1 MAPVIEL
8 FAASSL
14 RADVVDG
21 VGRLT
26 FTEPARGN
34 PVDGPF
40 CRALAQAAD
49 ILTKSSQV
57 RAILIAAE
65 GPAFSVGGDL
75 KSFQGPQSNWPA
87 DIRRKTAFLNDAVLA
102 LQGGNAPIVAAVNGV
117 CAGGMV
123 ALVAGC
129 DFILAASDAR
139 FVSAYAGIAFS
150 CDVGASVMLPR
161 RMGEARA
168 RRFLLLNEKLTAQQA
183 LEAGLAD
190 SLAPPES
197 LAFEAQDLAARLAVG
212 PTRSL
217 GQLRRLLAWAP
228 GRPLADQLADE
239 GETLAMLM
247 STADVQ
253 EGLTAFF
260 ERRPPVFLG
269 E

>member
-1 MAPVIEL
+1 MEPLIEL
-8 FAASSL
+8 FAASPL
-14 RADVVDG
+14 RADLVDG

-26 FTEPARGN
+26 FTEPTRGN

-40 CRALAQAAD
+40 CEALAQAAN
-49 ILTKSSQV
+49 ILTRDRRV
-57 RAILIAAE
+57 RAILITAD
-65 GPAFSVGGDL
+65 GQAFSVGGDL
-75 KSFQGPQSNWPA
+75 KTFQGPQSDWPA
-87 DIRRKTAFLNDAVLA
+87 DIRRKTALLNNAVLA
-102 LQGGNAPIVAAVNGV
+102 FQGGDAPIVAAVNGV
-117 CAGGMV
+117 CAGGMA

-129 DFILAASDAR
+129 DFILAADEAR

-183 LEAGLAD
+183 LDAGLVDIVVPSD
-190 SLAPPES
+190 SLVSQA
-197 LAFEAQDLAARLAVG
+197 EALAARLAAG
-212 PTRSL
+212 PTRSF
-217 GQLRRLLAWAP
+217 GQLRRLLASAP

-239 GETLAMLM
+239 GETLATLVA
-247 STADVQ
+247 TADVR
-253 EGLTAFF
+253 EGLTAFS